1 MNKQLSLVEEIEGN
15 QIYSIWGSTDK
26 DIQKFKMPRG
36 IDRDVKTKID
46 VKPKY
51 EPHASD
57 NIKIYTIIN
66 RGNIVK
72 RSINHATLLIH
83 SANNDKLYSM
93 GFSSSQQNK
102 LCILSPDPT
111 LIEAMR
117 NKHPDNPLNLI
128 YEQNKISKDSISKLK
143 NYVKNSIGHFPVRRK
158 IPEVCYNIDYKGFFS
173 RQRVGF
179 NCWTALEDI
188 FPDFTLHI
196 NKTIPSISAY
206 LARGKKKYK
215 KNKNLTKKRKKKRA
229 KKLTK
234 KRYIN
239 KAKVIGDK
247 KQSSSRA
254 PSMVAEAKDDSP
266 SEAKDDSPSE
276 LDEMNLPEDLDNLD
290 ITFDMPK
297 KKEESHAKKS
307 SSKKKTGNIGSRVTK
322 RIEYQRR
329 KMK

>member
-36 IDRDVKTKID
+36 IDRDIKTKID

-117 NKHPDNPLNLI
+117 NKHPDNSLNLI

-206 LARGKKKYK
+206 LARGKKKNK

-229 KKLTK
+229 KKLTR
-234 KRYIN
+234 KRDIN
-239 KAKVIGDK
+239 KVKGIGDK
-247 KQSSSRA
+247 KQSSPRA

-266 SEAKDDSPSE
+266 SE
-276 LDEMNLPEDLDNLD
+276 LDEFKMNLPEDLDNLD

-307 SSKKKTGNIGSRVTK
+307 SSKKKLETLGQELRKELNINDVK
-322 RIEYQRR
+322 
-329 KMK
+329 

>member
-26 DIQKFKMPRG
+26 DIQKFKMPRS

-51 EPHASD
+51 EPDTSD
-57 NIKIYTIIN
+57 NIEIYTTIN

-128 YEQNKISKDSISKLK
+128 YEQNKISKDSISKP
-143 NYVKNSIGHFPVRRK
+143 F
-158 IPEVCYNIDYKGFFS
+158 
-173 RQRVGF
+173 
-179 NCWTALEDI
+179 
-188 FPDFTLHI
+188 
-196 NKTIPSISAY
+196 
-206 LARGKKKYK
+206 ARITSKKY
-215 KNKNLTKKRKKKRA
+215 L
-229 KKLTK
+229 L
-234 KRYIN
+234 I
-239 KAKVIGDK
+239 
-247 KQSSSRA
+247 S
-254 PSMVAEAKDDSP
+254 
-266 SEAKDDSPSE
+266 
-276 LDEMNLPEDLDNLD
+276 
-290 ITFDMPK
+290 
-297 KKEESHAKKS
+297 
-307 SSKKKTGNIGSRVTK
+307 
-322 RIEYQRR
+322 
-329 KMK
+329 